1 MPGVPSRYLALTGS
15 DPQKGVTAMASIA
28 TLSLP
33 IDALS
38 DTTLAAIWKD
48 IDAAWGKPLGR
59 TRLICAPSVMSP

>member
-1 MPGVPSRYLALTGS
+1 
-15 DPQKGVTAMASIA
+15 MASIA

-48 IDAAWGKPLGR
+48 IDAAWGETLGPDAPDMR
-59 TRLICAPSVMSP
+59 AICDVALNMICAESRRRSGAKS

>member
-1 MPGVPSRYLALTGS
+1 
-15 DPQKGVTAMASIA
+15 MASIA